1 MAEDKAKVK
10 ELEAK
15 IATLE
20 EIGETEAANRY
31 KTQLAKL
38 KGGEIVAEEEKEE
51 GLVFSIPASK
61 EEWEKASS
69 KFAAVGTYRSEYGMP
84 YWKDK
89 GKTIA
94 FPFTITAE
102 GVENSK
108 EGEYFVGV
116 GPDAIWKLKEILA
129 SASVPVAFVK
139 GKDGQKHP
147 QFEAAAVAGKE
158 FESVWTEQV
167 DSRSAA
173 EGGKGTKYTK
183 PTSAL
188 PLGSTPESLGI

>member
-1 MAEDKAKVK
+1 MEAENKAKVK

-31 KTQLAKL
+31 KAQLAKL
-38 KGGEIVAEEEKEE
+38 EGGESMAEEKEA
-51 GLVFSIPASK
+51 GFVFSIPASE

-69 KFAAVGTYRSEYGMP
+69 KFAAVGTHRSEYGMP

-102 GVENSK
+102 GVENGK

-129 SASVPVAFVK
+129 SAGVLVTFIK
-139 GKDGQKHP
+139 GKDGQKRP
-147 QFEAAAVAGKE
+147 QFEAAAVAGQE

-188 PLGSTPESLGI
+188 PLGSTPENLGI

>member
-15 IATLE
+15 IATLKE
-20 EIGETEAANRY
+20 LGEDEAVARY
-31 KTQLAKL
+31 EAQLAAL
-38 KGGEIVAEEEKEE
+38 KGGVPVAEEKGE
-51 GLVFSIPASK
+51 GLVFTLPVNE

-69 KFAAVGTYRSEYGMP
+69 KFAAVGAHRSEFGMP

-94 FPFTITAE
+94 IPFTITAE
-102 GVENSK
+102 GPDNGK
-108 EGEYFVGV
+108 EGEYFVGI
-116 GPDAIWKLKEILA
+116 DAKAVWKLKEIVQEA
-129 SASVPVAFVK
+129 AGVPITFVK

>member
-1 MAEDKAKVK
+1 MAVDKAKVK
-10 ELEAK
+10 ELTAK
-15 IATLE
+15 IATLDE
-20 EIGETEAANRY
+20 LGETETANRY
-31 KTQLAKL
+31 RAQLAEL
-38 KGGEIVAEEEKEE
+38 EGGEVGAEEKGE
-51 GLVFSIPASK
+51 GLVFAIPASE

-69 KFAAVGTYRSEYGMP
+69 KFASVGAHRSEYALP
-84 YWKDK
+84 YWKEK

-102 GVENSK
+102 GPDQGK
-108 EGEYFVGV
+108 DGEYFVGV

-129 SASVPVAFVK
+129 SVGVPIAFIK
-139 GKDGQKHP
+139 GKDGRKHP

-167 DSRSAA
+167 DSRTAA